1 MDYMTDKIDLHP
13 KKEEIVKIADEIVK
27 VLKDDEKL
35 NDSERLLAMELAVAK
50 VNFDLYHISGD
61 N

>member
-13 KKEEIVKIADEIVK
+13 KKEEIVKIADKIVK
-27 VLKDDEKL
+27 ILKDNEKL

-50 VNFDLYHISGD
+50 VNFDLYNISGD